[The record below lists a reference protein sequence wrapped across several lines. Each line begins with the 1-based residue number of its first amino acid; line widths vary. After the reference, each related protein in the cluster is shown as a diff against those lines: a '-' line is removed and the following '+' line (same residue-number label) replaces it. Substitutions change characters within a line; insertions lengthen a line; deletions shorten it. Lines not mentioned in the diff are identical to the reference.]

1 MHFLR
6 LCKSYTAPVP
16 IIFGKKRYAGF
27 LESVFQQEHDASL
40 SILDIRCP
48 FEPFHA
54 RLPNAG
60 HLSEFSLRQP

>member
-1 MHFLR
+1 
-6 LCKSYTAPVP
+6 
-16 IIFGKKRYAGF
+16 
-27 LESVFQQEHDASL
+27 L